1 MAVGAFRNLLIL
13 LIGFILALVVA
24 CGGDSGDEAGP
35 TATRGTTTPL
45 STGELTGP
53 DAAFADE
60 LAAALE
66 RGDVPWLVQHLAEGG
81 ASIQIVRWREDR
93 LIAGYQD
100 FEAFMEAAF
109 RSVDEEAED
118 EYGGGSLRLYAV
130 GEQTLFGDQRV
141 VHLLV
146 TGILEAPQP
155 GRWAFVFKTGSW
167 SEVQLTEV
175 LELPPAAAEQLLA
188 FRPLPQPEPDPATYP
203 AGLGALVDDVR
214 SALRSS
220 DSAAIV
226 ARLLTS
232 PRTCDEQTAPYAPS
246 CRSQP
251 EGTVVDTVHWSGRC
265 VNCSPGEGLAT
276 PDEVAGWLDR
286 FFASAQTSAADD
298 LGPAGLQ
305 LESVFL
311 EQGGYSINVT
321 GVGDPAIAELGRP
334 PGRWV
339 FTFHALAE
347 GDEWGIVELQV
358 ADPDNSR
365 WVLET
370 WRGTGIAWT
379 RWAASD

>member
-1 MAVGAFRNLLIL
+1 MFRSSCIL
-13 LIGFILALVVA
+13 LIGCVALVVA
-24 CGGDSGDEAGP
+24 CGDDSGDDARP
-35 TATRGTTTPL
+35 TATRGTVATPL

-53 DAAFADE
+53 DAAFAGE

-66 RGDVPWLVQHLAEGG
+66 REDVPWLVQHLAEGG
-81 ASIQIVRWREDR
+81 TSVQVVRWREDR

-118 EYGGGSLRLYAV
+118 EYGGGSLRLYAL
-130 GEQTLFGDQRV
+130 GEQTLVGDVRV
-141 VHLLV
+141 GYLLV

-155 GRWAFVFKTGSW
+155 GRWALVLKTAGW
-167 SEVQLTEV
+167 RELRVGEV

-188 FRPLPQPEPDPATYP
+188 FRPLPQPQPDPATYP
-203 AGLGALVDDVR
+203 PGLASLVDDVR
-214 SALRSS
+214 SALTSS

-226 ARLLTS
+226 ARLETS
-232 PRTCDEQTAPYAPS
+232 SLTCDEQTAPYAPS
-246 CRSQP
+246 CSSQP
-251 EGTVVDTVHWSGRC
+251 AGTVVDIVYWGQRC
-265 VNCSPGEGLAT
+265 VNCSPGEGNAT
-276 PDEVAGWLDR
+276 PDEIAAWLDR

-298 LGPAGLQ
+298 LGPAALQ

-321 GVGDPAIAELGRP
+321 GVGDPAIMDSPRP

-339 FTFHALAE
+339 FTFHTLAE
-347 GDEWGIVELQV
+347 GDDWRIVSLQL

-379 RWAASD
+379 RWPPSD